1 MGNSSTGPITLVNA
15 LRRPFTYP
23 FLLEHDFKQNGFYG
37 FLQQPLSIAKEKG
50 KIAPCKR
57 AILPRCTTFLR
68 ELSHLVCRLTGRC
81 RTALFARCF
90 LRSTCK
96 VMAYGRVVAPC
107 TVWHALLA
115 TRFRSLVLA

>member
-1 MGNSSTGPITLVNA
+1 MRGGQGSGL
-15 LRRPFTYP
+15 F
-23 FLLEHDFKQNGFYG
+23 
-37 FLQQPLSIAKEKG
+37 SIAKEKG

-81 RTALFARCF
+81 RTALLARCF